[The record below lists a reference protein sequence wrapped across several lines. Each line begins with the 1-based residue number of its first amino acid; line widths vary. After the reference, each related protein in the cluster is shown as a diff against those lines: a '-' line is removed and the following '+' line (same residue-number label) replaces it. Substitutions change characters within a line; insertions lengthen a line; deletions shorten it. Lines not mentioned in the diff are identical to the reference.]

1 MNGRVKMPD
10 TGPKQ
15 SLKAELVT
23 LGYPW
28 PDHLEG
34 KSKAWL
40 EAEIRA
46 IKPVDAR
53 ATNDRSARTS

>member
-1 MNGRVKMPD
+1 MSD
-10 TGPKQ
+10 AESKQ
-15 SLKAELVT
+15 SLKAQLVT

-46 IKPVDAR
+46 LRPMDVKA
-53 ATNDRSARTS
+53 ANDRSPQTP

>member
-1 MNGRVKMPD
+1 MSDADRIP
-10 TGPKQ
+10 

-46 IKPVDAR
+46 IRPMDAKL
-53 ATNDRSARTS
+53 ATQRSSQTP

>member
-1 MNGRVKMPD
+1 MGEYPMPD
-10 TGPKQ
+10 LDRKQ
-15 SLKAELVT
+15 FLKVELLN

-40 EAEIRA
+40 EAEIRT
-46 IKPVDAR
+46 IRPVDAS
-53 ATNDRSARTS
+53 AKTDVPSRSA

>member
-1 MNGRVKMPD
+1 MSDAER
-10 TGPKQ
+10 KQ
-15 SLKAELVT
+15 SLRTELVT

-40 EAEIRA
+40 EAEIRVLR
-46 IKPVDAR
+46 PTDAKAANER
-53 ATNDRSARTS
+53 APQRT

>member
-1 MNGRVKMPD
+1 MSDAER
-10 TGPKQ
+10 KQ

-46 IKPVDAR
+46 LRPMDAK
-53 ATNDRSARTS
+53 AANQRSPQTP

>member
-1 MNGRVKMPD
+1 MSD
-10 TGPKQ
+10 DESKQ
-15 SLKAELVT
+15 SLKAQLVT

-28 PDHLEG
+28 PDHLED

-46 IKPVDAR
+46 IRPRDVR
-53 ATNDRSARTS
+53 AANDRSARTP